1 MVLTGRETEQLT
13 DALLSAFPKNADLEQ
28 FVLVELSTR
37 LNWYIDV
44 TAGLRQQV
52 LDLITWASDQRRLH
66 ELIAGALRRRPD
78 NPQLRAFAA
87 AIAAKGENVTT
98 IDDTRAEPAQA
109 FRTLPGEDGY
119 ALYCNRSA
127 QWDLVHAPAFE
138 AASELVFVP
147 GGFEQGHDY
156 FVKRIKRRVA
166 VDPKSIVQ
174 IGLPPAYAA
183 AAGRGE
189 LLQLLAEALGLGV
202 SSDDHEKLS
211 DDIAAALARRLAQRN
226 IVLVHATLSLTFPAV
241 MLPYYTEWLPD
252 ILRRTRR
259 MGSGLMCLKCY
270 QGVEW
275 LALTPLARVRAALTS
290 VFSAPETHESAHE
303 SHARKLISGIIERQ
317 ASDVLRVRAL
327 PDLEDITKQDLLDLC
342 EKWAVSDADDR
353 RQVVERCG
361 AATTSSGKLK
371 IVDAL
376 LPSLVPREVAA
387 TLS

>member
-1 MVLTGRETEQLT
+1 MILTGRETEQLT
-13 DALLSAFPKNADLEQ
+13 DALLSAFPKNTDLEQ

-37 LNWYIDV
+37 LNWYVDV

-52 LDLITWASDQRRLH
+52 VDLVTWAADQRRLH
-66 ELIAGALRRRPD
+66 ELIAGAVRRRPD
-78 NPQLRAFAA
+78 NPLLRAFAA
-87 AIAAKGENVTT
+87 EVAAKGESVAA
-98 IDDTRAEPAQA
+98 IDDARAEPAQA
-109 FRTLPGEDGY
+109 FRRLPGEDGY

-127 QWDLVHAPAFE
+127 QWDLVNAPAFE

-166 VDPKSIVQ
+166 VDPKSIVE
-174 IGLPPAYAA
+174 IGLPPSYAA

-189 LLQLLAEALGLGV
+189 LLELLAAALDLHA
-202 SSDDHEKLS
+202 SHDDHEKMS

-226 IVLVHATLSLTFPAV
+226 IVLVHATLSLNFPAV
-241 MLPYYTEWLPD
+241 TLPYYTEWLPD

-259 MGSGLMCLKCY
+259 LGSRLMCLKCY
-270 QGVEW
+270 QSVEW
-275 LALTPLARVRAALTS
+275 LALTPLARVRAALTR
-290 VFSAPETHESAHE
+290 VFSAPDAHESAHE
-303 SHARKLISGIIERQ
+303 ARARKLIADIAARQ

-327 PDLEDITKQDLLDLC
+327 PDLEDITKQDLIDLC
-342 EKWAVSDADDR
+342 EKWAVSDTDDQ
-353 RQVVERCG
+353 RQLVERCG
-361 AATTSSGKLK
+361 AASTSSGKLK